1 MLVYSKTYALLSLH
15 KRNLYEYFIIAL
27 IKRKTGGAAKCR
39 SQNAICV
46 NKCGSK
52 QVGIAYSSGQA
63 IKF

>member
-1 MLVYSKTYALLSLH
+1 LH

-27 IKRKTGGAAKCR
+27 IKRKAEGAAKCR

-52 QVGIAYSSGQA
+52 QVGIAYSSWQT
-63 IKF
+63 IRF